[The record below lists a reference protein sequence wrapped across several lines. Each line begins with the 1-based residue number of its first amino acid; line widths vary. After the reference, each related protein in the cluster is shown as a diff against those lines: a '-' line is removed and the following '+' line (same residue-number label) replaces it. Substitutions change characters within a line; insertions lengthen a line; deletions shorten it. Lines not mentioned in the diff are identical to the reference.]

1 MIKKIVLTIGLSIL
15 IPVTFFFIV
24 YSNVFT
30 EKDILNNLEET
41 NYYEYVLNDIKTK
54 LKLELPNDDLEFIY
68 ENYLSID
75 QIKKDI
81 KTILENYYVK
91 GKNNIE
97 QEFYEYV
104 IVHFDETDAHIN
116 DLAKSLSKIYY
127 NNLFSINELDS
138 VIS

>member
-68 ENYLSID
+68 ENYL
-75 QIKKDI
+75 
-81 KTILENYYVK
+81 
-91 GKNNIE
+91 
-97 QEFYEYV
+97 
-104 IVHFDETDAHIN
+104 
-116 DLAKSLSKIYY
+116 
-127 NNLFSINELDS
+127 
-138 VIS
+138 